1 MTQNLEKIEY
11 KFHYIEYPNQK
22 RNAYGFIAIG
32 NLNMSKDELQQH
44 FEQYK
49 QYLSQNNLEIEFSNL
64 FFLKKG
70 NTLQEVDKYNN
81 P

>member
-1 MTQNLEKIEY
+1 
-11 KFHYIEYPNQK
+11 
-22 RNAYGFIAIG
+22 
-32 NLNMSKDELQQH
+32 MSKDELQQH

-64 FFLKKG
+64 IFLKKG
-70 NTLQEVDKYNN
+70 NTLQEVDKYDN